1 MKRQFLA
8 NIFAIFAILL
18 AVSCTTTDTATSSL
32 VGAADLNK
40 EEAAL
45 FYMDE
50 YEKNED
56 IRLLYNAA
64 YSFIEAEDYV
74 KAMEILNDGITKYPE
89 YLRFHSAKAYVYKVQ
104 EDTSNYIDTL
114 TIIHEIVPGDIEYAE
129 LLADALNN
137 DGRQDDAIE
146 IAKDILRR
154 DSKNQTAFKILSQ
167 KYEFYKMYV
176 KEEKPKAEV
185 DNSEVSEKDETI
197 IDETPIEQEIE
208 ESPIEV
214 DDSSSNKGQ

>member
-1 MKRQFLA
+1 
-8 NIFAIFAILL
+8 
-18 AVSCTTTDTATSSL
+18 
-32 VGAADLNK
+32 
-40 EEAAL
+40 
-45 FYMDE
+45 MDE

-89 YLRFHSAKAYVYKVQ
+89 YLRFYSAKAYVYKVQ

-185 DNSEVSEKDETI
+185 DNSEESEKDETK

-208 ESPIEV
+208 ESPTEV
-214 DDSSSNKGQ
+214 DDSSSNEGQ